1 MKIKPIYALL
11 GAALLSVLATR
22 AQQPLPL
29 SLAECRERAL
39 AHSEELQQAD
49 IRLEQARLDRR
60 IASAGRSAENRRFGD
75 GCLCHA

>member
-39 AHSEELQQAD
+39 AHSEELQQAESNL
-49 IRLEQARLDRR
+49 IEAQTQYRIYETEYLRSTGALE
-60 IASAGRSAENRRFGD
+60 
-75 GCLCHA
+75 

>member
-49 IRLEQARLDRR
+49 ILISLTLVNMDRLALPCNAL
-60 IASAGRSAENRRFGD
+60 ITWF
-75 GCLCHA
+75 

>member
-49 IRLEQARLDRR
+49 IRL
-60 IASAGRSAENRRFGD
+60 IST
-75 GCLCHA
+75 